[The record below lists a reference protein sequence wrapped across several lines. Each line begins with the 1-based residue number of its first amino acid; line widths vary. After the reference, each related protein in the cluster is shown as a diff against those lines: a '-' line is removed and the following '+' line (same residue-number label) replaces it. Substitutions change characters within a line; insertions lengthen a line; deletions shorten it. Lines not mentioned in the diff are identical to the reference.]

1 MKKRLNQSRKF
12 LDSKSNWFRLGA
24 SHICKNTFFL
34 FPIPYSLFP
43 VPCSLFPS
51 LDNFLAFFKVEMHR
65 FGLFFIFFLYF
76 CRPSR
81 AIAQILPDR
90 TLPNPSII
98 NSEENIIRIDG
109 GTTAGGNLF
118 HSFSEFSVPTG
129 GEAFFNNGAIVEN
142 ILTRVTGNNISNI
155 DGLIRANGTA
165 NLFLLNPNGI
175 IFGNNAQLAIGGS
188 FFGSTAESLLF
199 PDGEFPANVGEQSAT
214 PLLSINVP
222 IGLQMGENSG
232 TISVNGTGVSEILPT
247 DNFGLAIAPGQTI
260 GLVGNGINVNG
271 GIVTAPSGRIE
282 LGSVGNGQVG
292 IVQNPIGFQLS
303 YENVKQFGNIQLSNR
318 SSLFSPAV
326 FENALSE
333 INVTGSNIIL
343 DGSQIVSVTDNNA
356 LSGNITVNAAE
367 SLELGGTIANFPFSS
382 WILNQVGTGATGNSG
397 EINVIAPQISI
408 NNGARIQTISE
419 SVGSAGNVN
428 VDAADSINISGSGL
442 PPDLNL
448 DQSAIALATLLED
461 NTNSR
466 ISSENFAGGA
476 GGNVRVLAG
485 EIILRD
491 GGEISTIVGR
501 QGLGNG
507 GKITVN
513 SNRITA
519 ENVSSLNPIVP
530 SGIGSYTLGTGAG
543 GNIELFAPDVTLL
556 DGAEIFS
563 VTQGSGKGGDIL
575 LDVPGSLV
583 AVESNLQ
590 GAFITGVN
598 SFTLG
603 IGDSGTIEASVGEIS
618 LTSGGELSS
627 GIPLE
632 FRGIPVTDP
641 VTGNAG
647 DVIVRANT
655 IDLMGSARLNPFN
668 ISQVSSRNV
677 GSGDAGDVNISAR
690 RIRIS
695 EGAGLVSFAG
705 IAFSSAGETFP
716 GSGTGNTG
724 NVTVNVSES
733 IEITGFNAFTNQ
745 NSLLGTISTGTGNA
759 GNTFVRAPRIVL
771 RDGGFLGS
779 AVNAT
784 GSSGQVRL
792 DTSEILIDGTSP
804 NGIPSQIA
812 ASTIIAPEF
821 FQRLFL
827 LPALP
832 SGNTGQLQVNA
843 DRITLSNGGSIN
855 VQHPGTGNAGQLQI
869 NSDILTLNSGGNI
882 NARTA
887 FGFGGNVAI
896 NVGDLLQLRNGSQIN
911 LEALGNIG
919 NGGNLTLNADII
931 VGLENSDIIANSVGG
946 NGGNI
951 NITTRGIFGT
961 QFRPNLTIQSDITA
975 SSQLGVDGT
984 VTLNTPEIEASG
996 GLVDL
1001 PDNTIDASKQVLASC
1016 GASSGS
1022 SFAVTGRGGLPA
1034 DPTEPLRGSV
1044 VWRDLQDFTKDEY
1057 GQRVVENISNLD
1069 KNRQEFIPLIEAT
1082 SWAIAPD
1089 GTVHLLGFVPES
1101 SVETIFDYQCH

>member
-1 MKKRLNQSRKF
+1 MTTNVTNILFYRCPIAKKKMRLTKEFRMNAASR
-12 LDSKSNWFRLGA
+12 LDSKLMNSKLKESW
-24 SHICKNTFFL
+24 
-34 FPIPYSLFP
+34 Y
-43 VPCSLFPS
+43 
-51 LDNFLAFFKVEMHR
+51 
-65 FGLFFIFFLYF
+65 FFILFLYF
-76 CRPSR
+76 LRPSL

-90 TLPNPSII
+90 TLPNNSII
-98 NSEENIIRIDG
+98 NSEGNIIRIDG

-129 GEAFFNNGAIVEN
+129 TTAFFNNGAIVEN

-165 NLFLLNPNGI
+165 NLFLINPNGI
-175 IFGNNAQLAIGGS
+175 IFGPNAQLAIGGS
-188 FFGSTAESLLF
+188 FFGSSAESLLF
-199 PDGEFPANVGEQSAT
+199 PDGEFPANVREQTETGAIAEGL
-214 PLLSINVP
+214 PLLSVNVP
-222 IGLQMGENSG
+222 IGLQMGQNSG
-232 TISVNGTGVSEILPT
+232 TISVNGTGVTEILPT

-260 GLVGNGINVNG
+260 SLVGNGINFNG

-282 LGSVGNGQVG
+282 LASVGNGQVG

-333 INVTGSNIIL
+333 INVTGSSIIL

-356 LSGNITVNAAE
+356 KSGNITVNAAE
-367 SLELGGTIANFPFSS
+367 SLELGGTIAHFPFSS
-382 WILNQVGTGATGNSG
+382 WIVNQVAAGATGNSG
-397 EINVIAPQISI
+397 DIQVIAPQISI
-408 NNGARIQTISE
+408 NNGAQIQTISQ
-419 SVGSAGNVN
+419 GDGAAGNVN
-428 VDAADSINISGSGL
+428 VDAAQSINITGSGL
-442 PPDLNL
+442 PPDLSL
-448 DQSAIALATLLED
+448 EESAIALATVLED
-461 NTNSR
+461 KTNSR

-485 EIILRD
+485 EIFLV
-491 GGEISTIVGR
+491 GGGQISTIVGR

-519 ENVSSLNPIVP
+519 ENGSSLNPIVA

-543 GNIELFAPDVTLL
+543 GNLELFAPNLTLL

-563 VTQGSGKGGDIL
+563 LTQGSGKGGDIL

-583 AVESNLQ
+583 AAESNLQ
-590 GAFITGVN
+590 GSPFVSGINT
-598 SFTLG
+598 FTLG
-603 IGDSGTIEASVGEIS
+603 IGDAGTIEASVGEIS
-618 LTSGGELSS
+618 LSSGARLSS
-627 GIPLE
+627 RVPGQ
-632 FRGIPVTDP
+632 FRGIPLTDP

-647 DVIVRANT
+647 DAIVRANT
-655 IDLMGSARLNPFN
+655 IDLIGTAGLNPLN
-668 ISQVSSRNV
+668 ISQLSSSNFR
-677 GSGDAGDVNISAR
+677 SGDAGNVNVSAR

-695 EGAGLVSFAG
+695 NGAGFLSFTG
-705 IAFSSAGETFP
+705 IVFSNLGEPLP
-716 GSGTGNTG
+716 GSGSGNTG
-724 NVTVNVSES
+724 NVTVNASES
-733 IEITGFNAFTNQ
+733 IELTGFNPFNNQ

-804 NGIPSQIA
+804 NGLPSQIA
-812 ASTIIAPEF
+812 ANAIMTPEI
-821 FQRLFL
+821 FQRLLF

-832 SGNTGQLQVNA
+832 SGNTGQLQINA
-843 DRITLSNGGSIN
+843 ERITLTNGGSIN
-855 VQHPGTGNAGQLQI
+855 VQHPGTGNAGKLQI
-869 NSDILTLNSGGNI
+869 NSDILTLDSGGNI
-882 NARTA
+882 NATTA
-887 FGFGGNVAI
+887 SGFGGNVEI
-896 NVGDLLQLRNGSQIN
+896 NVRDFLQLRNGSKITA
-911 LEALGNIG
+911 EALGVIG
-919 NGGNLTLNADII
+919 DGGNLSLKADII
-931 VGLENSDIIANSVGG
+931 VALENSDIIANSVGG

-961 QFRPNLTIQSDITA
+961 EFRPNLTPQSDITA
-975 SSQLGVDGT
+975 SSQFGVAGT
-984 VTLNTPEIEASG
+984 VTLNTPEIDASG

-1001 PDNTIDASKQVLASC
+1001 PDKTIDASKQVLASC

-1034 DPTEPLRGSV
+1034 DPTEPLRGSTI
-1044 VWRDLQDFTKDEY
+1044 WHDLQDFTTDESGTY
-1057 GQRVVENISNLD
+1057 DVENISNRDL
-1069 KNRQEFIPLIEAT
+1069 KSPEFIPLIEAT
-1082 SWAIAPD
+1082 NWAIAPS
-1089 GTVHLLGFVPES
+1089 GTVRLVAEVPES
-1101 SVETIFDYQCH
+1101 SVVSISDYQCH